1 MATRQTLQPK
11 FSGETVKY
19 EFDFAGQLASG
30 ETISTQTVTAAVY
43 SGTDASPSSIIS
55 GSASA
60 SGSVVTQAITAGTI
74 GVIYEL
80 TCTITT
86 SASQT
91 LIITGYLPIIP
102 KLP

>member
-1 MATRQTLQPK
+1 MGSRIVLESKYLA
-11 FSGETVKY
+11 ETKKY
-19 EFDFAGQLASG
+19 DFDFASQLAVG
-30 ETISTQTVTAAVY
+30 ETISTQVCTATVY

-60 SGSVVTQAITAGTI
+60 SGSVVTQAITAGTL
-74 GVIYEL
+74 GVIYEI

-91 LIITGYLPIIP
+91 LVLSGFLSIVP

>member
-1 MATRQTLQPK
+1 MSNRQTLAAK
-11 FSGETVKY
+11 YSGETVKY
-19 EFDFAGQLASG
+19 EFDFAGMLASS
-30 ETISTQTVTAAVY
+30 ETISTQVCTATVY

-55 GSASA
+55 GSATA

-74 GVIYEL
+74 GVIYEI

-86 SASQT
+86 SATQT
-91 LIITGYLPIIP
+91 LILTGYLPVVP